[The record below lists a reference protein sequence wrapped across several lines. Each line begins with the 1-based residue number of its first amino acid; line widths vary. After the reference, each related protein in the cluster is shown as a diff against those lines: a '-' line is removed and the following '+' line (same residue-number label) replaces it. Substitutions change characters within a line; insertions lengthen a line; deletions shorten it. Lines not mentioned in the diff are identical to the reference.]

1 MALVLCAPL
10 LGGSAWLM
18 QNDSV
23 VGKGQEAFASEKYEQ
38 AAMHFRAAMKGDAS
52 QAVVQFNLGTALAE
66 QGRRATEPEEAS
78 RLLRLAMVALRSAL
92 DTDEAEL
99 RRNAHFNLG
108 NTLVWASEY
117 ELAIEHYRVVLREAP
132 HDDEARYNLE
142 LAQLLRD
149 SEVSLADVTGKS
161 GADEGQTEDAPT
173 DGLAGDPKHG
183 RPSEGQGEG
192 NESSEAG
199 QGEGSEGEASGET
212 DSGDGKA
219 QAMRAEPR
227 PMREIESS
235 QGRGVQEKLDALE
248 RRSGELRRG
257 RVLRRT
263 RAMRRSRTESGR

>member
-23 VGKGQEAFASEKYEQ
+23 VGKGQKAFASEKFEQ

-66 QGRRATEPEEAS
+66 QGRRATEPEEAT

-117 ELAIEHYRVVLREAP
+117 ELAIEHYRVVLREDP
-132 HDDEARYNLE
+132 KDDEARYNLE

-149 SEVSLADVTGKS
+149 SEVSLADVTAKS
-161 GADEGQTEDAPT
+161 GQDDGQADHAST
-173 DGLAGDPKHG
+173 DNVAGDPKHG

-192 NESSEAG
+192 SESSEAG
-199 QGEGSEGEASGET
+199 QGEGSEGETSGET

-227 PMREIESS
+227 PMRETESS

-263 RAMRRSRTESGR
+263 KSMRRSRNEDGP